1 MLKKGLLLTAF
12 ICLAM
17 LSRAEVFDFN
27 TNCRKA
33 YNSIMALK
41 LKEGAALLKLEQQQ
55 NPNNLIPLYL
65 ENYIDFINVYTTDTR
80 ELYEKLKSNK
90 DLRIEMLRA
99 GETTSPYYLYCA
111 AEMNI
116 QWAAINIKYGEYL
129 NAVFEIRKAYKF
141 LQENEEKFP
150 GFKPN
155 KKTLGVLQA
164 LIGSVPDKYKWGVNM
179 LGMQGNVQQGLNTL
193 NELIEYGKKND
204 YIFQQETVAFYSFLL
219 FNLKDDKEKAW
230 QVLVQNG
237 LPDKGNLLHTY
248 VCAHIGIYGKHND
261 DALRIMEQRQTDSS
275 YVNFPFLDYLYGLG
289 KLNRLDKDAESYFK
303 KFLAGYKGSN
313 HIKSAY
319 QKIAWSYLLQG
330 DTLNYKHFISKALK
344 KGNTSL
350 DADKQAQLEA
360 ETKHIPN
367 ANLLRARLLF
377 DGSYY
382 EKASKEMSALAEQSF
397 KTTENQTEY
406 LYRLGRIYHE
416 WNKPDTALT
425 YYTKAIEKGKDL
437 KRYFAANSALET
449 GEIYEARG
457 NKPEAL
463 RYYNLCLSFTEHEYK
478 NGIDQKAKAGINR
491 LQ

>member
-1 MLKKGLLLTAF
+1 MIKRRLLILLLIISAF
-12 ICLAM
+12 NIQ
-17 LSRAEVFDFN
+17 AEVFDFN
-27 TNCRKA
+27 PNCRKA

-41 LKEGAALLKLEQQQ
+41 LKEGQALLQQEQKQ
-55 NPNNLIPLYL
+55 NPKNLIPVYL
-65 ENYIDFINVYTTDTR
+65 ENYIDFITVYTTDTR
-80 ELYEKLKSNK
+80 DVFDKLKSNK
-90 DLRIEMLRA
+90 DLRMEMLRA

-129 NAVFEIRKAYKF
+129 NAVFDIRKAYKF

-150 GFKPN
+150 DFKPN

-179 LGMQGNVQQGLNTL
+179 LGMEGNVQQGLNTL
-193 NELIEYGKKND
+193 NELVEYGKKND

-230 QVLVQNG
+230 QVLMQHG
-237 LPDKGNLLHTY
+237 FAEKGNLLNAY

-261 DALRIMEQRQTDSS
+261 EALRILEQRPTDSS

-289 KLNRLDKDAESYFK
+289 KLNRLDKDAETYFK
-303 KFLAGYKGSN
+303 RFLVSYKGGN
-313 HIKSAY
+313 HVKSAY
-319 QKIAWSYLLQG
+319 QKTAWTYLLQG
-330 DTLNYKHFISKALK
+330 DTVNYRHFISKVLK
-344 KGNTSL
+344 KGNNNL
-350 DADKQAQLEA
+350 DADKQALVEA
-360 ETKHIPN
+360 ESKYVPN
-367 ANLLRARLLF
+367 VILLRARLLF
-377 DGSYY
+377 DGAYY
-382 EKASKEMSALAEQSF
+382 EKASKEMSTLHEQSF
-397 KTTENQTEY
+397 KTTELQTEY

-416 WNKPDTALT
+416 WNKQDSALT

-449 GEIYEARG
+449 AEIFELRG
-457 NKPEAL
+457 NKQEAL
-463 RYYNLCLSFTEHEYK
+463 KYYNLCLSFTDHEYK
-478 NGIDQKAKAGINR
+478 NGIDSKAKAGINR

>member
-1 MLKKGLLLTAF
+1 MIKHLLASLF
-12 ICLAM
+12 M
-17 LSRAEVFDFN
+17 LSFFLHASAEVFDFN
-27 TNCRKA
+27 PNCRKA

-41 LKEGAALLKLEQQQ
+41 LNEGRALLQQEQKQ
-55 NPNNLIPLYL
+55 NPKNLIPVYL
-65 ENYIDFINVYTTDTR
+65 ENYIDFITVYTTDTR
-80 ELYEKLKSNK
+80 EVFDKLKSNK
-90 DLRIEMLRA
+90 DLRMEMLRA
-99 GETTSPYYLYCA
+99 GETSSPYYLYCA

-116 QWAAINIKYGEYL
+116 QWAAISIKYGEYL
-129 NAVFEIRKAYKF
+129 NAVFDIRKAYKF
-141 LQENEEKFP
+141 LEENQQKFP
-150 GFKPN
+150 DFKPN

-179 LGMQGNVQQGLNTL
+179 LGMEGNVQQGLNTL
-193 NELIEYGKKND
+193 NELVEYGKKND

-230 QVLVQNG
+230 QVLMQNNFAE
-237 LPDKGNLLHTY
+237 KGNLLNTY

-261 DALRIMEQRQTDSS
+261 EALRILEQRSADSS

-289 KLNRLDKDAESYFK
+289 KLNRLDKDAELYFK
-303 KFLAGYKGSN
+303 KFLISYKGSN

-319 QKIAWSYLLQG
+319 QKTAWSYLIQG
-330 DTLNYKHFISKALK
+330 DTINYNHFISKAIK
-344 KGNTSL
+344 KGANSL
-350 DADKQAQLEA
+350 DADKQAQQEA
-360 ETKHIPN
+360 ESKRIPN
-367 ANLLRARLLF
+367 PVLLRARLLF

-382 EKASKEMSALAEQSF
+382 EKASKEMSVLNEQSF
-397 KTTENQTEY
+397 KTIDNQTEY

-416 WNKPDTALT
+416 WNKPDSALL

-457 NKPEAL
+457 NKAEAL
-463 RYYNLCLSFTEHEYK
+463 RYYNLCISFAEHEYK